1 MNIRVIGVIIIG
13 VLVAAGLAYVLASWQ
28 AQEQGSVENPEEQ
41 IPQEESMRDFEKVG
55 NLVKDNP
62 GLKSGV
68 WYVVYEEPGAPA
80 IAAELLFENEIC
92 RDVREFVVCQNRAFH
107 IGDRVRV
114 QGSMQGQAVRVVDVF
129 FAENVDTKNIRLFYY
144 AQEQDT
150 DEEGNIQC
158 SKQGLA
164 AVERQVAVTQTPAQD
179 AVRLLLRGAL
189 TAEEKAQGIST
200 EYPLAGFSLQG
211 ATLSNGALTLEF
223 EDAQNKTV
231 GGSCRVGMLWFQID
245 ETVKQFDQV
254 QTVRFIPEELFQ
266 P

>member
-1 MNIRVIGVIIIG
+1 
-13 VLVAAGLAYVLASWQ
+13 
-28 AQEQGSVENPEEQ
+28 
-41 IPQEESMRDFEKVG
+41 
-55 NLVKDNP
+55 
-62 GLKSGV
+62 
-68 WYVVYEEPGAPA
+68 
-80 IAAELLFENEIC
+80 
-92 RDVREFVVCQNRAFH
+92 
-107 IGDRVRV
+107 VRV
-114 QGSMQGQAVRVVDVF
+114 QGSMQGQAVRVVDVS

-164 AVERQVAVTQTPAQD
+164 AVERQVAVTQTPVQD

-211 ATLSNGALTLEF
+211 VILSNGALTLEF

-231 GGSCRVGMLWFQID
+231 GGSCRVGILWFQID